1 VSSPTLEEVAAVA
14 GVSRAT
20 VSRVIND
27 SPKVSPAVRAT
38 VEAAI
43 AQLGYVPN
51 RAARSLVTRRTDSIG
66 LVVSEP
72 EALVFSDPFFAGI
85 VRGVSGALADTNMQ
99 LVLVIAQTA
108 GQRKKLEQYVLNG
121 HVDGVLL
128 VSLHGDDPLPAGL
141 AAAGVPAVLVG
152 RPVRDVPLTWVDADN
167 RGGATTAVRHLLDS
181 GRRRI
186 ATITGPQDMSAG
198 VDRLDGYRDALPGQ
212 AQALI
217 EIGDFSEESGVRAM
231 TALLD
236 REPGLD
242 AVFAA
247 SDLMAAGALRA
258 LRAAGRS
265 VPEEVAVIGF
275 DDSIMARQTDPE
287 LTTVRQPV
295 NELGREVTRRL
306 LEMIGTGA
314 APAPGLVLPTE
325 LVVRGSA

>member
-265 VPEEVAVIGF
+265 VPDEVAVIGF

>member
-1 VSSPTLEEVAAVA
+1 MSSPTLEEVAAVA

-85 VRGVSGALADTNMQ
+85 VRGVSGALADTSMQ

-167 RGGATTAVRHLLDS
+167 RGGATAAVRHLLGQ

-198 VDRLDGYRDALPGQ
+198 VDRLDGYRDALPGPD
-212 AQALI
+212 AALI

-247 SDLMAAGALRA
+247 SDPMAAGALRA
-258 LRAAGRS
+258 LRAAGRG
-265 VPEEVAVIGF
+265 VPDEVAVIGF
-275 DDSIMARQTDPE
+275 DDSIIARQTDPA

-306 LEMIGTGA
+306 LEMIGTGD

>member
-85 VRGVSGALADTNMQ
+85 VRGVSGALAETNMQ

-152 RPVRDVPLTWVDADN
+152 RPVRGVPLPWVDADN
-167 RGGATTAVRHLLDS
+167 RGGATAAVRHLLGR

-198 VDRLDGYRDALPGQ
+198 VDRLDGYRDALPGP
-212 AQALI
+212 ARALV

-258 LRAAGRS
+258 LRAAGRA
-265 VPEEVAVIGF
+265 VPDEVAVIGF
-275 DDSIMARQTDPE
+275 DDSIIARQTDPA

-295 NELGREVTRRL
+295 HELGREVTRRL